1 MISERIQ
8 IIIVVAMCFFAAA
21 IVRLLA
27 LKKMD
32 YKLGL
37 AWMSV
42 CAAIA
47 VLSAEPRVLDCVSA
61 FLGIASPVNM
71 LFFFSF
77 LFTTA
82 ILFSLSRRIA
92 VLQSKLRR
100 MAQEVAVARLQRTQ
114 SLSPGDGNHESPPSA
129 DALSK
134 ESLP

>member
-8 IIIVVAMCFFAAA
+8 IIIVVAMCFFVAA

-42 CAAIA
+42 CVAIA
-47 VLSAEPRVLDCVSA
+47 VLSAEPRLLDCVSA

-92 VLQSKLRR
+92 MLQAKLRR
-100 MAQEVAVARLQRTQ
+100 MAQEVAVERLQRPQ
-114 SLSPGDGNHESPPSA
+114 SFSPGDGNHESPSSA
-129 DALSK
+129 DARPK